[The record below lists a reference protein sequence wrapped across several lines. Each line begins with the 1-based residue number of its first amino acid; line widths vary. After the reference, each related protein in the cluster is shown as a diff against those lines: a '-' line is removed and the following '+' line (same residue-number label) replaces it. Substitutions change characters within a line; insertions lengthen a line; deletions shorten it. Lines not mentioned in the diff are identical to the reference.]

1 MNRPPFDV
9 TLQLENWGLFW
20 AELEVDAG
28 DKEVL
33 RRLRKITEKRV
44 SQLFELQELSS
55 HPTVN
60 ALRQM
65 FRGAGC
71 DPTRYRPSS
80 EALIRRLLKG
90 NPLPEIHPL
99 VDVNNCLSARLA
111 IPCCV
116 MTTGTFESPLV
127 LRSGDP
133 GESYESLKGP
143 FNLEKKP
150 LLADPNGPVDAPI
163 TGSKKVMVQE
173 DTKSAWLVA
182 YFPLDTLGADEI
194 EECLREICEASGCV
208 RIGQVAVTGS

>member
-9 TLQLENWGLFW
+9 ALQLENWGLFW
-20 AELEVDAG
+20 AELETEGNDAEALG
-28 DKEVL
+28 LL
-33 RRLRKITEKRV
+33 RENTEKHV
-44 SQLFELQELSS
+44 NQLFDLQELSS

-90 NPLPEIHPL
+90 NPIPEIHPL

-127 LRSGDP
+127 LRTGEP

-150 LLADPNGPVDAPI
+150 ILADPIGPVDAPI
-163 TGSKKVMVQE
+163 TGSKKVMVQP

-182 YFPLDTLGADEI
+182 YFPLDTLKADEI
-194 EECLREICEASGCV
+194 ANCLREICEASGCV
-208 RIGQVAVTGS
+208 KLGQVAVSGS